1 MSTSLSVPGTENF
14 SVEGLFDVIHR
25 LRGHHHKRVYQC
37 LKMVTWLFENCQAAR
52 NVLHRE
58 ENVRRAYTT
67 SIEWLNDELDK
78 RVSQNYYGQ
87 WSTPATA
94 QSNELSNGYYLE
106 RSQSAQMLL
115 QKAASLLPEVNEIV
129 MLFHFLPFLSM

>member
-1 MSTSLSVPGTENF
+1 
-14 SVEGLFDVIHR
+14 
-25 LRGHHHKRVYQC
+25 
-37 LKMVTWLFENCQAAR
+37 MVTWLFENCPAAR

-67 SIEWLNDELDK
+67 SIEWLNEELDK

-115 QKAASLLPEVNEIV
+115 QKAASLLPEV
-129 MLFHFLPFLSM
+129 S